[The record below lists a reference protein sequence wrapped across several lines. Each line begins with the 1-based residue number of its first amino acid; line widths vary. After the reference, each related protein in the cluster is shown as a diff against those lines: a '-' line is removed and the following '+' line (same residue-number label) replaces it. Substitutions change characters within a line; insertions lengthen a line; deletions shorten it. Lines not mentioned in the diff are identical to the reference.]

1 MELYS
6 GYGFY
11 GLISLLIVPM
21 LHSIK
26 RYFFVLPLLFL
37 LALSYWRYTYIIN
50 PNFHGDPFLLDY
62 RLYIGSIGTNSLINI
77 RSIIIYWVL
86 FFLGNVAFFLL
97 LFSSS
102 EKIKAIIFFYLIIT
116 IFSFGFMMID
126 KFLLPS
132 SALFNMG
139 ATMKN
144 FILSP
149 VFTGMAYIIVE
160 YFQWFGKSS

>member
-1 MELYS
+1 M
-6 GYGFY
+6 
-11 GLISLLIVPM
+11 I
-21 LHSIK
+21 HNIK

-50 PNFHGDPFLLDY
+50 PNFQGDPVLLDY
-62 RLYIGSIGTNSLINI
+62 RFYIDSIGANSLINI

-102 EKIKAIIFFYLIIT
+102 EKIKAIIFFYLTIT
-116 IFSFGFMMID
+116 ILSFGFLMID
-126 KFLLPS
+126 KFLFPS
-132 SALFNMG
+132 RALFNLG

-149 VFTGMAYIIVE
+149 IFTAMAYIIVE